1 MTGVNPT
8 RGANHFARVS
18 SIARTAPGCCDI
30 KRYAGPRDVSW
41 WARCWEARMVDKS
54 LRTIS
59 FGLAFLGLLTLT
71 PSHSPAQFSGRSGS
85 STHPAVR
92 VWQGTL
98 ELPTYQEGL
107 PDENPPFDQFV
118 TNGRYNYPY
127 TVRENLTNRVAPRR
141 WRTLNLENEYLKCVI
156 LPDLGGHLYRCLD
169 KRNGADLFY
178 ANPSLKFA
186 RIAYRGV
193 WAAYGIEFNF
203 PVSHNWMTASPV
215 DFSTS
220 IAPDGSASVWVRNID
235 RVYGMEWCVELRLH
249 PGQAVLEQK
258 TTLYNPSLARHRFYW
273 WTNAGVQVWDDSRL
287 YYPQQFSVFHGFTG
301 LDTWPVDRAGVDL
314 SVVGNH
320 KYGPVSRFSFASN
333 EPYMAV
339 YHSKT
344 NAGVV
349 HYATRSDLP
358 SKKVFSWGGDT
369 EGLAWRNALSDNHSA
384 YIEIQAGLFRDQET
398 YGFLDPQQAIHFTEY
413 WIPIREIGGV
423 TRANSE
429 AVLNLTRA
437 PSQKPNA
444 VSLDV
449 ALNVTRDYPKAKVEL
464 REASQVIAT
473 ESVSLTPRATYQ
485 KQFSDLP
492 AGKTYTVTLAD
503 ESGKTVLTHT
513 EGKYDFVPKSEVPK
527 ELPPAYVYPPSEK
540 RTESDVLELGTE
552 QERNGMVLDALST
565 YREGLKRFPVSVVLH
580 RAAGRLDVALNQFVE
595 ATEQLSPVLMRISND
610 KETSYYLGIA
620 YAATGEW
627 EKSRSA
633 FEVSVQY
640 GGFRAPSLY
649 ELAALDARKG
659 ELKNAHEKLAAA
671 NREFPYAARVRDMDV
686 ALLRILGETK
696 AAEERL
702 KALRLADPANT
713 FLGYEATRLGQKD
726 AALWEHL
733 AADPERILAIAVLYI
748 HFGLYDEALKILA
761 RQYPSGGGVVSE
773 PGMPRPER
781 YPLIAYY
788 RAYCR
793 EMLHQD
799 ANADFLVASQM
810 PTIYVF
816 PNRPDSLD
824 VLERAIFVNPT
835 DANAHAL
842 LGSLYMS
849 GGMQDAAMTEWN
861 AARELNPA
869 IPALLRNMGYTVLY
883 SKQSPERAIQLFEE
897 GTKSD
902 PQNAEIYLGLEQALR
917 EAGHTT
923 EERVAALQKFPGP
936 TPPATLIFQL
946 ARDLADAGRYEE
958 AQSELETRY
967 VSLEEG
973 GTNQSD
979 VYLEIKLKQ
988 ARALAAKQQCDE
1000 ARTLIQHL
1008 SSDPVPQLSLTKDT
1022 LALALQSPR
1031 TQKEIA
1037 EVQAPCQK

>member
-1 MTGVNPT
+1 M
-8 RGANHFARVS
+8 
-18 SIARTAPGCCDI
+18 
-30 KRYAGPRDVSW
+30 
-41 WARCWEARMVDKS
+41 DKN

-59 FGLAFLGLLTLT
+59 FGLTFLGLLTLT
-71 PSHSPAQFSGRSGS
+71 PSHSPAQSSGKSGN
-85 STHPAVR
+85 STHAPVR
-92 VWQGTL
+92 VWQDTI
-98 ELPTYQEGL
+98 ELPTYEEGL

-127 TVRENLTNRVAPRR
+127 TMRENLTNRVALRH

-203 PVSHNWMTASPV
+203 PISHNWMTASPV
-215 DFSTS
+215 DFATST
-220 IAPDGSASVWVRNID
+220 APDGSASVWVRNID

-258 TTLYNPSLARHRFYW
+258 TTLYNPSSSRHRFYW

-287 YYPQQFSVFHGFTG
+287 YYPQEFSVFHGFTD
-301 LDTWPVDRAGVDL
+301 LDTWPVDRTGVDL

-349 HYATRSDLP
+349 HYATRTELP
-358 SKKVFSWGGDT
+358 SKKVFSWGGDA
-369 EGLAWRNALSDNHSA
+369 EGLEWRNALSDNHGA
-384 YIEIQAGLFRDQET
+384 YVEIQAGLFRDQET

-429 AVLNLTRA
+429 AVLNLTRE
-437 PSQKPNA
+437 PSDKPNA

-449 ALNVTRDYPKAKVEL
+449 ALNVTMEYPKTKLEL
-464 REASQVIAT
+464 RDASQLIAT
-473 ESVSLTPRATYQ
+473 ENVSLTPRATYR
-485 KQFSDLP
+485 KQFSDLR
-492 AGKTYTVTLAD
+492 AGKTYTVTLAE

-527 ELPPAYVYPPSEK
+527 ELPAAYAYPPTEK
-540 RTESDVLELGTE
+540 RIESDFLELGTE

-565 YREGLKRFPVSVVLH
+565 YHEGLKRFPVSVILR
-580 RAAGRLDVALNQFVE
+580 RAAGRLDVTLKQYAE

-610 KETSYYLGIA
+610 KEASYYLGIA

-627 EKSRSA
+627 EKSRRA

-640 GGFRAPSLY
+640 GTFRASSLY

-659 ELKNAHEKLAAA
+659 ELKKAHEKLATAYT
-671 NREFPYAARVRDMDV
+671 EFPDAARVGDMDV
-686 ALLRILGETK
+686 ALLRILGDAK

-702 KALRLADPANT
+702 KRLRLADPANT

-726 AALWEHL
+726 AGLWEHL
-733 AADPERILAIAVLYI
+733 AADPERILTIAVLYI
-748 HFGLYDEALKILA
+748 HFGLYDEALKILT
-761 RQYPSGGGVVSE
+761 RQYPSGAGVVSE
-773 PGMPRPER
+773 PGMPRPEW

-824 VLERAIFVNPT
+824 VLKRAISVNPR

-849 GGMQDAAMTEWN
+849 GGMQDAAMSQWN

-883 SKQSPERAIQLFEE
+883 SKQSPEHAIQLFAE

-917 EAGHTT
+917 EAGHSP
-923 EERVAALQKFPGP
+923 EERVAALQRFPGP
-936 TPPATLIFQL
+936 NPPATLIFQL
-946 ARDLADAGRYEE
+946 VRDLADAGRYEE
-958 AQSELETRY
+958 AQRELATRY
-967 VSLEEG
+967 ISLEEG
-973 GTNQSD
+973 GANQLD

-988 ARALAAKQQCDE
+988 ARALAAKHQCDKS
-1000 ARTLIQHL
+1000 RTLIQHL
-1008 SSDPVPQLSLTKDT
+1008 SSDPVPQFSVTKAA
-1022 LALALQSPR
+1022 LELALQSPR
-1031 TQKEIA
+1031 NQKEIA
-1037 EVQAPCQK
+1037 EAQAACPK